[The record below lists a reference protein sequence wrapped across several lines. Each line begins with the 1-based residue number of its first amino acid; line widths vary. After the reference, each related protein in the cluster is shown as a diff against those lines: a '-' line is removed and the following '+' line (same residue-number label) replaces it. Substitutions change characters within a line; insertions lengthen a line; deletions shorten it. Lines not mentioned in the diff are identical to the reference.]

1 MMNSKLRKLKRT
13 DEIFP
18 WVWAIRSQICLLEAN
33 DARWIRDASVGWP
46 KEERFHNFLTS
57 YSLVRGKKGSCLSK
71 EPDRG
76 QEVIL
81 KPAAKK
87 LLSLCKKYYAP
98 QLPKKNFIGEVSVRW
113 KTVDQRLREYV
124 LRRKDLS
131 SETRHL
137 IDKKSDFL
145 PSATLKAFWF
155 YHPEKLTMY
164 DSLNCIGLKK
174 EMSVTNLTPEN
185 FLEEFYNFYERH
197 KDNIAAAE
205 SYTDRSYPYPYRL
218 ADKYLWLMG
227 NNSKDFILDN
237 FEASLELEYGP
248 R

>member
-1 MMNSKLRKLKRT
+1 MMKNQLRKLKRT

-18 WVWAIRSQICLLEAN
+18 WVWAIRSQICLLEGN
-33 DARWIRDASVGWP
+33 DARWIRDASKGWP
-46 KEERFHNFLTS
+46 EEKSFHKFLTS

-87 LLSLCKKYYAP
+87 LLRLCKKYYAP
-98 QLPKKNFIGEVSVRW
+98 QLPKKNFVGEISTRW
-113 KTVDQRLREYV
+113 KKVDRQLKGFV
-124 LRRKDLS
+124 LRGKYMGED
-131 SETRHL
+131 TGKIVGQNPH
-137 IDKKSDFL
+137 FL

-174 EMSVTNLTPEN
+174 EMSVANLTPEN
-185 FLEEFYNFYERH
+185 FLEEFYNFYEIH
-197 KDNIAAAE
+197 KGSIAAAE
-205 SYTDRSYPYPYRL
+205 AYTDRSYPYPYRL